1 MGKIVKLSDID
12 KFIKPYESTLVG
24 GCFDLFH
31 VGHLRYLRA
40 ASELGKPLIVMVQT
54 DKTIS
59 VRKGLTRPIVNQ
71 EQRAEIISSLEF
83 VNFVLIL
90 DKPSHYDRY
99 LKIIKPKFL
108 VFYKENMRYRKRRA
122 RDIGEKFP
130 KIKVVFLGSDKIK
143 KTNIRT
149 SNIMRKIIGKPD
161 FSKINN
167 FIKLELL
174 ELASESK
181 ARVGKISALII
192 RNGKIVAKSKNNSAE
207 VHAEVIAIRQA
218 KKNRVNLSECEL
230 YILIPPCIMCSELIL
245 KSGIKKVYYLHPY
258 GNDDGIKLLRKN
270 GILVKRF
277 RG

>member
-1 MGKIVKLSDID
+1 M
-12 KFIKPYESTLVG
+12 
-24 GCFDLFH
+24 
-31 VGHLRYLRA
+31 
-40 ASELGKPLIVMVQT
+40 
-54 DKTIS
+54 
-59 VRKGLTRPIVNQ
+59 
-71 EQRAEIISSLEF
+71 
-83 VNFVLIL
+83 
-90 DKPSHYDRY
+90 
-99 LKIIKPKFL
+99 
-108 VFYKENMRYRKRRA
+108 
-122 RDIGEKFP
+122 
-130 KIKVVFLGSDKIK
+130 VFLGSDKIK

-167 FIKLELL
+167 FIKRELL

-181 ARVGKISALII
+181 VRVGKISALII

-270 GILVKRF
+270 SILVKRF